1 MASLTIARLL
11 RRSGGASERGAQLIE
26 LALVLPVLLFVLA
39 GILDMGFLF
48 KDYQVVTNAAREGAR
63 MAALPGWSAPQVTT
77 RVNNYL
83 AAGGIQ
89 GSATTTIDTVTL
101 VTDSVSG
108 RTINGIRVIVEV
120 PHTYLIL
127 GPLSQLVSGASVA
140 NSVTLRAVA
149 TMRTE
154 VAAGL

>member
-1 MASLTIARLL
+1 MASLAVRPL
-11 RRSGGASERGAQLIE
+11 RRSRLASESGAQLIE

-63 MAALPGWSAPQVTT
+63 MAALPGWSETQVTA

-83 AAGGIQ
+83 AAGGLQ
-89 GSATTTIDTVTL
+89 GSATTTIATVTL
-101 VTDSVSG
+101 VTDAVSG
-108 RTINGIRVIVEV
+108 RSINGIRVTVEV
-120 PHTYLIL
+120 PHNYLIL
-127 GPLSQLVSGASVA
+127 GPISKLVSGAAVA
-140 NSVTLRAVA
+140 NTVTLRAVA

>member
-1 MASLTIARLL
+1 MASLTARLL
-11 RRSGGASERGAQLIE
+11 RRSRLASQRGAQLVE
-26 LALVLPVLLFVLA
+26 FALVLPVLLLVLA

-63 MAALPGWSAPQVTT
+63 MASLPGWSTALVTA
-77 RVNNYL
+77 RVDSYL
-83 AAGGIQ
+83 AAGGLQ
-89 GSATTTIDTVTL
+89 GAATTSIASVTL
-101 VTDSVSG
+101 VTDAVSG
-108 RTINGIRVIVEV
+108 RTISGIRVTVEF
-120 PHTYLIL
+120 PHNYLIL
-127 GPLSQLVSGASVA
+127 GPISQLVSGAAVA